1 MNLEDR
7 ATDSV
12 EQRGKP
18 LHLGIELHLR
28 GLLGWGIQRIRTSP
42 PLGEVDVNSS
52 SVNSSSVLKTEA
64 PATSNGS
71 LEQQAATVAGCRDCD
86 LCETRNLTAF
96 GVGDASADLLLVGDA
111 PGEEE
116 DRCGEPFVGPAGQ
129 LLDRMIAALGLSRD
143 RVYITNVLKCRPPQ
157 NRQPPTSGSGG
168 VSGLSGG
175 TDRPVETDHDRSS
188 GASRSLLVHRPGDS
202 SGEYEGAGP
211 YLARN
216 PRGGHL
222 PPCFSA
228 GSAAVQGRLLAR
240 SAASHRDSGLDPAS
254 SPLLKTRPSLW
265 GGNSIS

>member
-7 ATDSV
+7 ATDSA

-42 PLGEVDVNSS
+42 PLGDVDSS
-52 SVNSSSVLKTEA
+52 DVDSSDADSSSVLKMEPPA
-64 PATSNGS
+64 PSKGS

-96 GVGDASADLLLVGDA
+96 GVGDPSADLLLVGAA

-157 NRQPPTSGSGG
+157 NRQPQPEEVAACQG
-168 VSGLSGG
+168 
-175 TDRPVETDHDRSS
+175 
-188 GASRSLLVHRPGDS
+188 
-202 SGEYEGAGP
+202 
-211 YLARN
+211 YLEA
-216 PRGGHL
+216 
-222 PPCFSA
+222 
-228 GSAAVQGRLLAR
+228 QI
-240 SAASHRDSGLDPAS
+240 D
-254 SPLLKTRPSLW
+254 LLKPTMIVALGGPAACWFTGQETSLASMRGQDHIWRGIPVVATYHPAFLLGQPQFKADCWHDLQRVIETLGLTPPRPRR
-265 GGNSIS
+265 